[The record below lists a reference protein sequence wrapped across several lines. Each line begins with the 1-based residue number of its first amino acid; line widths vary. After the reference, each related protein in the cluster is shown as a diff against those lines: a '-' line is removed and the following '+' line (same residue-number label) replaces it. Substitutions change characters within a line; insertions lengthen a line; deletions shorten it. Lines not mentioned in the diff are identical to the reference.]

1 MKKIVVGIDIS
12 KEKIDASAIDVRDS
26 QLGVVKLDYQVFDN
40 RPMGF
45 RRMLVWASHL
55 IKGVGLEDVLFCCE
69 TTGGY
74 DRCLCDYV
82 YAKGL
87 YIWREGALQIKRSMG
102 VRKGKADKADSLMIA
117 EYAMRHM
124 DKAVAYETP
133 SDTVRDLKALF
144 LYRHKLVQERTE
156 KKVRAAELKATAG
169 KSESMKFIVR
179 DAMKSVRAVDKSI
192 RQCEKQILEL
202 IEGDKELMK
211 NYGHITSVSGIGIV
225 NATAF
230 IAYSNNFKGI
240 VTANRMASYW
250 GCASFRETSGTSV
263 DKKAY
268 VKCYS
273 NSLLKAYLTEAAE
286 HTVKESGIY
295 HDYYLRLKAAG
306 KPYGVIINNA
316 RNKLIHLVCSLVTN
330 DTDYERNHEFLRVQR
345 KGRTEMSAQLE
356 NIN

>member
-26 QLGVVKLDYQVFDN
+26 QLGVVKLDYQVFEN

-45 RRMLVWASHL
+45 RRMLAWARHL

-74 DRCLCDYV
+74 DRCLCDYI
-82 YAKGL
+82 YAKGQD
-87 YIWREGALQIKRSMG
+87 IWREGALQIKRSMG
-102 VRKGKADKADSLMIA
+102 VRKGKDDKADSLMIA

-124 DKAVAYETP
+124 DKAVIYETP
-133 SDTVRDLKALF
+133 SGTIRELKALF

-156 KKVRAAELKATAG
+156 KKVRMTHLAETAA
-169 KSESMKFIVR
+169 KSKSMSFILR
-179 DAMKSVRAVDKSI
+179 DARKSVKALDKSI
-192 RQCEKQILEL
+192 KQCEKQILEL
-202 IEGDKELMK
+202 IKSDEKLMK
-211 NYGHITSVSGIGIV
+211 SYGHIVSVSGIGIV

-240 VTANRMASYW
+240 TTANKIASFW
-250 GCASFRETSGTSV
+250 GCASFRDKSGTSV

-286 HTVKESGIY
+286 WTIKENGIY
-295 HDYYLRLKAAG
+295 HDYYLRLKAEG
-306 KPYGVIINNA
+306 KPYGVIINNV
-316 RNKLIHLVCSLVTN
+316 RNKLIHLVHSLVVN
-330 DTDYERNHEFLRVQR
+330 DTDYEKNHEFLRVQR
-345 KGRTEMSAQLE
+345 KGKKEAPAQLE

>member
-12 KEKIDASAIDVRDS
+12 KEKIDASAIDVRDR

-45 RRMLVWASHL
+45 RRMLVWAKHL
-55 IKGVGLEDVLFCCE
+55 IKSVGLEDVLFCCE

-74 DRCLCDYV
+74 DRCLCDYI
-82 YAKGL
+82 YAKG
-87 YIWREGALQIKRSMG
+87 YDIWREGALQIKRSMG
-102 VRKGKADKADSLMIA
+102 VRKGKDDKADSLMIA

-124 DKAVAYETP
+124 DKAIIYETP
-133 SDTVRDLKALF
+133 SDTVRELKALF

-156 KKVRAAELKATAG
+156 KKVRAQHLKATTA
-169 KSESMKFIVR
+169 KSKTMSFIVR

-192 RQCEKQILEL
+192 KQCEHQIQEL
-202 IEGDKELMK
+202 IEGDEELRK

-230 IAYSNNFKGI
+230 IAYTNNFRGI
-240 VTANRMASYW
+240 TTANKIASYW
-250 GCASFRETSGTSV
+250 GVASFRDTSGTSV
-263 DKKAY
+263 DKKSC
-268 VKCYS
+268 VKFYS
-273 NSLLKAYLTEAAE
+273 NSLLKAYLTQAAE
-286 HTVKESGIY
+286 CTVKEKGIY
-295 HDYYLRLKAAG
+295 RDYYMRMKTAG
-306 KPYGVIINNA
+306 KPYGIIINNV

-330 DTDYERNHEFLRVQR
+330 DENYERNHESLRVQR
-345 KGRTEMSAQLE
+345 KGRTEMSVQLK

>member
-26 QLGVVKLDYQVFDN
+26 QLGVVKLDYQVFEN

-45 RRMLVWASHL
+45 RRMLVWARHL

-87 YIWREGALQIKRSMG
+87 DIWREGALQIKRSMG
-102 VRKGKADKADSLMIA
+102 VRKGKDDKADSLAIA

-124 DKAVAYETP
+124 DKAVMYETP
-133 SDTVRDLKALF
+133 SDTVRELKALF
-144 LYRHKLVQERTE
+144 LYRHKLVQERTS
-156 KKVRAAELKATAG
+156 KKVRAEELKATAA
-169 KSESMKFIVR
+169 KSKSMRFIVH
-179 DAMKSVRAVDKSI
+179 DAMKSVRTVDKSI
-192 RQCEKQILEL
+192 KQCERQILEL
-202 IEGDKELMK
+202 IEGDEELKK
-211 NYGHITSVSGIGIV
+211 NYDHITSVHGIGIV

-240 VTANRMASYW
+240 VTANKIASYW
-250 GCASFRETSGTSV
+250 GCAPFRDTSGTSV

-286 HTVKESGIY
+286 WTVKENGIY

-316 RNKLIHLVCSLVTN
+316 RNKLIHLVYSLVTN
-330 DTDYERNHEFLRVQR
+330 DMDYEQNHELLRGLR
-345 KGRTEMSAQLE
+345 KHRAEMSVQLE